1 MVRNLACLLT
11 ISCVLFL
18 AACTSTSKDGE
29 DGNTT
34 PAGVDPKSVEPL
46 PPSERDAKLGEA
58 VSFIKGGQ
66 TDSALEILYKL
77 VKTNPEDHQIRYILG
92 RTLYDQRSFRAS
104 RSELRKVVEINPK
117 HSLAWQKLGD
127 IHQRLGNHPEAIS
140 AFTQVAA
147 LVPNTIDP
155 LRRIAANYLI
165 RGEPQRGLGAL
176 EKARERLSKSKQED
190 VMLEYLAAKIYEEL
204 GNQRGTSVAARA
216 FLRLSVGD
224 PSFSEER
231 TYYQNWL
238 KITKIDLADKDI
250 VTLMTFARSTL
261 TQVVTGKTRPDLIAK
276 AASKRL
282 YAFDESTL
290 FITVIPARGLGI
302 TLTGRGRR
310 KNLLS
315 SLTRALDTITTNPA
329 FSKELCKRA
338 SIRLSIASDN
348 FEEASLA
355 NPGSVK
361 KKNALP
367 ELTLGQHGIAF
378 DAGDVQPYV
387 LGCDATLY
395 DLRSVE
401 DMLTFAAKRA
411 RLAPKAW
418 AQRRLLRFPTTD
430 FVQPSVGARIFSL
443 EDGEPL
449 PRPVP
454 TANNLS
460 EVALEGGQWL
470 LRNQLSNGA
479 FGQVYYPLLD
489 QFRTNQKDPIEFVQ
503 FENLVA
509 IPVQAVTKV
518 TTNTGFEVR
527 KGRLH
532 IQLSRLDRK
541 LLKSNLDKAFGL
553 NERDT
558 KLGEGDI
565 KTSLSY
571 RVQGMKSDRIRLTIE
586 SLASPYDLGAHS
598 RAAYALARLYKQ
610 SPRIAYLDGAIKAA
624 QWAQERLPKLSKRTL
639 KSHVIP
645 ALAMVTEIDH
655 ALFLDGKAP
664 LFQKLRSQLATSTL
678 NELKVAIKSPDATS
692 IRTRFQVGEA
702 ILVLAHHALRTAN
715 DSMFDQ
721 VKTLAE
727 AHIDNWSRAQRVGRK
742 PIDPYFAS
750 ALCLLHKQ
758 YRERKL
764 RDFALKIGV
773 ALASKIHDPAT
784 KTRSAGGVALFH
796 TFPEGPETALANR
809 AFHDLTLL
817 CTRSRKDATVI
828 GQESQYR
835 VAAISAAA
843 FQLRHL
849 IRNEHSYFL
858 PNITRASGAFRSGL
872 FKNEVDLVGMQR
884 NICTLLDVA
893 KLIRDAG
900 SSKPNGG

>member
-1 MVRNLACLLT
+1 MVRKLASLLT
-11 ISCVLFL
+11 LSCVLFL
-18 AACTSTSKDGE
+18 AACTSVSKDGE
-29 DGNTT
+29 DGTT
-34 PAGVDPKSVEPL
+34 APEGVDPKTIEPL
-46 PPSERDAKLGEA
+46 PPSERDAKLSEA

-66 TDSALEILYKL
+66 TNSALEILYEL
-77 VKTNPEDHQIRYILG
+77 VKTNPNDHQVRYILG
-92 RTLYDQRSFRAS
+92 RTLYDKRSFRAA
-104 RSELRKVVEINPK
+104 RTELQKVVEINSK
-117 HSLAWQKLGD
+117 HTLAWQKLGD

-140 AFTQVAA
+140 AFTRVAA

-176 EKARERLSKSKQED
+176 EKARERLAESKQED

-216 FLRLSVGD
+216 FLRLSVGT
-224 PSFSEER
+224 PSFNEER
-231 TYYQNWL
+231 EYYQNWL

-261 TQVVTGKTRPDLIAK
+261 TQIVKGKKRPDLIAR

-290 FITVIPARGLGI
+290 FVTVVPARGLGI
-302 TLTGRGRR
+302 TLVGRGRR

-329 FSKELCKRA
+329 YSKELCKRA
-338 SIRLSIASDN
+338 SIRLSIASDH
-348 FEEASLA
+348 FEEATLA
-355 NPGSVK
+355 KPGAIK
-361 KKNALP
+361 KKSDLP
-367 ELTLGQHGIAF
+367 TLTLGKHGIAF

-401 DMLTFAAKRA
+401 EMLTFAAKRA

-418 AQRRLLRFPTTD
+418 AQRRLLRFRTTD

-454 TANNLS
+454 NANNLS

-479 FGQVYYPLLD
+479 FGQLYYPLLD
-489 QFRTNQKDPIEFVQ
+489 QYQTNLKTPIEFVQ
-503 FENLVA
+503 FESLVS

-518 TTNTGFEVR
+518 TTNTGYEVR
-527 KGRLH
+527 KGRLNV
-532 IQLSRLDRK
+532 QLTRLDRT
-541 LLKSNLDKAFGL
+541 LLKANLDTAFGI
-553 NERDT
+553 NSKDS
-558 KLGEGDI
+558 KLGDGDV
-565 KTSLSY
+565 KASLSY
-571 RVQGMKSDRIRLTIE
+571 RVEGVKSDRLRLTIE

-610 SPRIAYLDGAIKAA
+610 SSRVAYLDGAIKGA
-624 QWAQERLPKLSKRTL
+624 QWAQARLSKLSKRTL
-639 KSHVIP
+639 RGHIVP
-645 ALAMVTEIDH
+645 VLGMFTEVDH

-664 LFQKLRSQLATSTL
+664 MFQKLRGQLAASTL
-678 NELKVAIKSPDATS
+678 NELKEAIKTPDATS
-692 IRTRFQVGEA
+692 IRSRFQVGEA
-702 ILVLAHHALRTAN
+702 LLVLSNHALRTAN
-715 DSMFDQ
+715 DALFDEI
-721 VKTLAE
+721 KKLAKD
-727 AHIDNWSRAQRVGRK
+727 HIGNWSRAQRVGRK

-758 YRERKL
+758 YREKEL

-773 ALASKIHDPAT
+773 
-784 KTRSAGGVALFH
+784 
-796 TFPEGPETALANR
+796 
-809 AFHDLTLL
+809 
-817 CTRSRKDATVI
+817 
-828 GQESQYR
+828 
-835 VAAISAAA
+835 
-843 FQLRHL
+843 
-849 IRNEHSYFL
+849 
-858 PNITRASGAFRSGL
+858 
-872 FKNEVDLVGMQR
+872 
-884 NICTLLDVA
+884 
-893 KLIRDAG
+893 
-900 SSKPNGG
+900 